1 MIFPIASQITL
12 TNRSAEQVEKVLS
25 WQPRLQS
32 QISSKG
38 PDLQEQTVR
47 ALGVPSHC
55 YSLSTPE
62 PHTNMER
69 ANLSQDVEFE
79 FLGLTSDPQLQKLL
93 SVVFLAMYV
102 ITVLG
107 NLTMFFLIPVSIT
120 LHTPIS

>member
-1 MIFPIASQITL
+1 
-12 TNRSAEQVEKVLS
+12 
-25 WQPRLQS
+25 
-32 QISSKG
+32 
-38 PDLQEQTVR
+38 
-47 ALGVPSHC
+47 
-55 YSLSTPE
+55 
-62 PHTNMER
+62 MER